1 MSDKVR
7 MSLVQGMGD
16 YARQNRLNRLKKKYG
31 AAPPAMAAD
40 MMKQDEAVD
49 AAHMPEAKNDPDKP
63 MEGGEAMLS
72 GMKDVNADAAA
83 GNQDYKS
90 ALGLN
95 NDDEEEMMKW
105 MAKQQ
110 MEKQRG

>member
-1 MSDKVR
+1 MSDKIR

-16 YARQNRLNRLKKKYG
+16 YARQNRLARLKKKYG

-40 MMKQDEAVD
+40 MMKQDEAID
-49 AAHMPEAKNDPDKP
+49 AAHMPEPKNDPDKS
-63 MEGGEAMLS
+63 MEGSEAMLS

-90 ALGLN
+90 ALGLSDD
-95 NDDEEEMMKW
+95 DDEEMQKW
-105 MAKQQ
+105 MAKQ
-110 MEKQRG
+110 RG